1 MNSGIEKSR
10 RNKDSKIG
18 MKNKDWEKKAEENLN
33 DDFLVEGLK
42 EENQSAD
49 PLMEDEYKLVS
60 KIRYAVSENSSILD
74 DSEKELL
81 GKRITN
87 TINTAK
93 RRNLIIRI
101 STAAVFLLLIG
112 ITTFLAMNKESEI
125 SVFARNNQ
133 SIPLTGNTRLILSGE
148 EEIQINSAESKI
160 AYAGNGKEIQID
172 SNRVKQVVEDDKMV
186 YNTVIVPYG
195 KRTQITLSDN
205 SSVWLNSGSKLIY
218 PARFATE
225 KREVYLEGEAIFE
238 VSHNKQQPFMVIT
251 HDIEVKVLGTV
262 FDVSAYADDATS
274 TTILESGSV
283 EMKYKTNSLLSQSK
297 VKMTPGMMAVYD
309 PNEKTVKQ
317 TQVNT
322 KIYTSWREGYFVFER
337 QSLGEILKKIS
348 RYYNVSIQLNDQ
360 SLADETFTGP
370 LDLRNSATQVLEI
383 IAELINA
390 KVENIDNQIIITR
403 I

>member
-1 MNSGIEKSR
+1 
-10 RNKDSKIG
+10 
-18 MKNKDWEKKAEENLN
+18 
-33 DDFLVEGLK
+33 
-42 EENQSAD
+42 
-49 PLMEDEYKLVS
+49 
-60 KIRYAVSENSSILD
+60 
-74 DSEKELL
+74 
-81 GKRITN
+81 
-87 TINTAK
+87 
-93 RRNLIIRI
+93 
-101 STAAVFLLLIG
+101 
-112 ITTFLAMNKESEI
+112 
-125 SVFARNNQ
+125 
-133 SIPLTGNTRLILSGE
+133 
-148 EEIQINSAESKI
+148 
-160 AYAGNGKEIQID
+160 
-172 SNRVKQVVEDDKMV
+172 MV

-218 PARFATE
+218 PARFAAE

-262 FDVSAYADDATS
+262 FDISTYTDDATS
-274 TTILESGSV
+274 STILESGSV
-283 EMKYKTNSLLSQSK
+283 EMKYNNNSLLSSAK
-297 VKMTPGMMAVYD
+297 ITMVPGMMAVYD
-309 PNEKTVKQ
+309 PIEKTVKQ

-322 KIYTSWREGYFVFER
+322 KLYTSWREGYFVFER

>member
-1 MNSGIEKSR
+1 
-10 RNKDSKIG
+10 
-18 MKNKDWEKKAEENLN
+18 MKNKNLEKKAEDILT
-33 DDFLVEGLK
+33 DDFLVEELK
-42 EENQSAD
+42 NTNQSTKI
-49 PLMEDEYKLVS
+49 LIEDEYRLANE
-60 KIRYAVSENSSILD
+60 ILDTLSENSSTLD
-74 DSEKELL
+74 HSQKELL
-81 GKRITN
+81 GKRITH
-87 TINTAK
+87 TINSAK

-112 ITTFLAMNKESEI
+112 ITTFLTMNKESEI

-133 SIPLTGNTRLILSGE
+133 SVPLSGNTRLIPSGE
-148 EEIQINSAESKI
+148 EEIQINSDQSKI

-172 SNRVKQVVEDDKMV
+172 SSRIQQVVEDDKMV

-218 PARFATE
+218 PARFAPE

-238 VSHNKQQPFMVIT
+238 VSHNKQRPFMVIT

-262 FDVSAYADDATS
+262 FDVSAYTDDATS
-274 TTILESGSV
+274 STILESGSV
-283 EMKYKTNSLLSQSK
+283 ELKYKSNSLLSHSK
-297 VKMTPGMMAVYD
+297 VKMMPGMMAVYNPLD
-309 PNEKTVKQ
+309 KEVKQ
-317 TQVNT
+317 SQVNT
-322 KIYTSWREGYFVFER
+322 KRYTSWREGYFIFEQ

-348 RYYNVSIQLNDQ
+348 RYYNVSIKLDDQ

-383 IAELINA
+383 ISVMINA
-390 KVENIDNQIIITR
+390 KVENVDNQIIITR

>member
-1 MNSGIEKSR
+1 
-10 RNKDSKIG
+10 
-18 MKNKDWEKKAEENLN
+18 MKNKNWEKKAEDILT
-33 DDFLVEGLK
+33 DDFLVEELQNA
-42 EENQSAD
+42 NQSTN
-49 PLMEDEYKLVS
+49 LLIEDEYKLAND
-60 KIRYAVSENSSILD
+60 IRYAVSEKSSILD
-74 DSEKELL
+74 GSEKEML
-81 GKRITN
+81 GKRITH

-101 STAAVFLLLIG
+101 STAAVFLLLVG
-112 ITTFLAMNKESEI
+112 ITTILTVNKESEI

-133 SIPLTGNTRLILSGE
+133 SVPLTGNTRLILSGA

-160 AYAGNGKEIQID
+160 AYTGNGNDIQID
-172 SNRVKQVVEDDKMV
+172 SNHIKQVVEDDKMV

-238 VSHNKQQPFMVIT
+238 VSHNKQRPFMVIT

-262 FDVSAYADDATS
+262 FNISAYADDATS
-274 TTILESGSV
+274 STILESGSV
-283 EMKYKTNSLLSQSK
+283 EMKYNNNSLLSSAK
-297 VKMTPGMMAVYD
+297 ITMVPGMLAVYD
-309 PNEKTVKQ
+309 PIEKTIKQ

-322 KIYTSWREGYFVFER
+322 KLYTSWREGYFVFER

>member
-1 MNSGIEKSR
+1 ME
-10 RNKDSKIG
+10 NK
-18 MKNKDWEKKAEENLN
+18 NWEKRAEENLN

-49 PLMEDEYKLVS
+49 PLIKDEYKLVS
-60 KIRYAVSENSSILD
+60 KIRYAVSENNSIFD

-81 GKRITN
+81 CNRIIQ
-87 TINTAK
+87 TIHRYK
-93 RRNLIIRI
+93 RRNLIIGI
-101 STAAVFLLLIG
+101 SSAAVFLLLVS
-112 ITTFLAMNKESEI
+112 ITTILTVNKESEI

-133 SIPLTGNTRLILSGE
+133 SVPLSGNTRLILSGE
-148 EEIQINSAESKI
+148 KEIQINSAESKI
-160 AYAGNGKEIQID
+160 AYAVNGKEIQID
-172 SNRVKQVVEDDKMV
+172 SNHVKQVVADDKMV
-186 YNTVIVPYG
+186 YNTVIVPFG

-238 VSHNKQQPFMVIT
+238 VSHNNQQPFMVIT
-251 HDIEVKVLGTV
+251 HDIEVKVFGTV
-262 FDVSAYADDATS
+262 FDVSAYSDDATS
-274 TTILESGSV
+274 SAILESGSV
-283 EMKYKTNSLLSQSK
+283 EMKYNNNSLLSSAK
-297 VKMTPGMMAVYD
+297 ITMVPGMMAVYD
-309 PNEKTVKQ
+309 PTEKTVKQ

-322 KIYTSWREGYFVFER
+322 KLYTSWREGYFVFER

>member
-1 MNSGIEKSR
+1 
-10 RNKDSKIG
+10 
-18 MKNKDWEKKAEENLN
+18 MKNKNRERKAEDILT
-33 DDFLVEGLK
+33 DDFLVEELQNK
-42 EENQSAD
+42 NQ
-49 PLMEDEYKLVS
+49 PKNLLIEDEYKLAND
-60 KIRYAVSENSSILD
+60 ILNAVSENSSAFDL
-74 DSEKELL
+74 SQKEAL
-81 GKRITN
+81 GKRIAH
-87 TINTAK
+87 TIRLAK
-93 RRNLIIRI
+93 RRSLIIVRI
-101 STAAVFLLLIG
+101 STAAIFFLLIG
-112 ITTFLAMNKESEI
+112 LTTFLTMNKESEI
-125 SVFARNNQ
+125 SVFARNTQ
-133 SIPLTGNTRLILSGE
+133 SLPLTGNTRLILSGE

-160 AYAGNGKEIQID
+160 AYTGNGKEIQID
-172 SNRVKQVVEDDKMV
+172 SSHVKQVVVDDKMV

-238 VSHNKQQPFMVIT
+238 VSHNKQRPFHVLTRDM
-251 HDIEVKVLGTV
+251 EVKVLGTV
-262 FDVSAYADDATS
+262 FDISAYTDDATS
-274 TTILESGSV
+274 STILESGSV

-297 VKMTPGMMAVYD
+297 ITMAPGMLAVYD
-309 PNEKTVKQ
+309 PVEKTVIQ

-322 KIYTSWREGYFVFER
+322 KLYTSWREGYFVFER

-348 RYYNVSIQLNDQ
+348 RYYNVSIQLNDL

-370 LDLRNSATQVLEI
+370 LDLRNSASQVLEI

-390 KVENIDNQIIITR
+390 KVESVDNQIIITR